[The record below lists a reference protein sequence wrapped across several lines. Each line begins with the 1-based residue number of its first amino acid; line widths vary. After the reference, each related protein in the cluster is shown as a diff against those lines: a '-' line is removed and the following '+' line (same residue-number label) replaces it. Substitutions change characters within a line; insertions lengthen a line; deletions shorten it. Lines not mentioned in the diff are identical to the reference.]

1 MILFF
6 KTPQKS
12 VIATEVDHR
21 LSDDE
26 IKELCWL
33 YGNAELAECETME
46 GFFVGPR
53 REMITPWS
61 TNAVEITQNMNLNGI
76 LRIEEF
82 FPVASKDAEH
92 DPMLQ
97 RMYDGLDQKVF
108 TVNHE
113 PEPIKHVASL
123 EEYNEQ
129 EGLALSTEEIEYL
142 HKIEKELGR
151 PLTDSEI
158 FGFAQINSEHCRHK
172 IFGGTFIIDGKE
184 MESSLFAMIKKTTKE
199 NPNKILSAYKD
210 NVAFAQGP
218 VVEQFAPADQTT
230 SDYFTIK
237 DVESVISLKAETH
250 NFPTTVEP
258 FNGAATGTGGE
269 IRDRMG
275 GGTGS
280 WPIAGTA
287 VYMTAYPRINEEN
300 EECRMKNEECCA
312 GKDDKSAT
320 AQPDSSFFTLHSSF
334 KLPARPWLYQTPEQI
349 LIKAS
354 NGASDFGN
362 KFGQPL
368 ICGSVLTFEH
378 QEGEEKYAYDK
389 VIMLAGGVGYG
400 TKRDCLKKE
409 PQTGNKVVVVGGDNY
424 RIGLGGGSVSSVDTG
439 RYSNGIELNAVQ
451 RANPEMQ
458 KRAYNLVRALC
469 EADVNPVVS
478 IHDHG
483 SAGHLNCLSELV
495 EECGGRI
502 DMTKLPIGDKT
513 LSSKEIIANESQER
527 MGLLI
532 DEKHLDEV
540 RKIAER
546 ERAPMYVVGETTG
559 DAHFSF
565 VQGDGIKPFD
575 LDVAQ
580 MFGHSPK
587 TIMRDNTVVRHYA
600 NVEYVNEEVNKY
612 LENVLSLEA
621 VACKDWLTNKVDRSV
636 TGKIARQQCQ
646 GEIQLPLS
654 DCGVVALDYRG
665 RKGIATALGH
675 APQAGLASPEA
686 GSVLSVAEALT
697 NIVWA
702 PLADGMDSLSLSANW
717 MWPCRSQEG
726 EDARLY
732 SAVKALSDFC
742 CALQVNVPTGK
753 DSLSMTQQ
761 YPDGEKIIAPGT
773 VIVSAGGEVSDV
785 RKVVSPV
792 LVNDK
797 NASLYHIDFSFDE
810 QRLGGS
816 AFAQSLGKV
825 GDDVPT
831 VKNPEYFRDAFMAVQ
846 EMIGKGWI
854 MAGHDISAGGL
865 ITTLLEMCFANTT
878 GGMHV
883 NLHNLCQDGDII
895 KTLFAENPGVVIEV
909 ADKHKEE
916 FAKFMEEQGIGY
928 AKIGYSAPEERAVTV
943 KCDDFEHRF
952 DIDALRDVWYRK
964 SYLLDRKQSMNGC
977 AAERYANYKNQPV
990 EMKFAGGFTG
1000 TLAQYGLDA
1009 DRRSRT
1015 GVKAAIIRE
1024 KGTNGEREMAYSLY
1038 LAGFDVKDV
1047 MMTDLISGRETLEDI
1062 NMIVF
1067 CGGFSNSDVLGS
1079 AKGWAGAFLFN
1090 PKAKEALD
1098 KFYARED
1105 TLSLGICNGCQ
1116 LMVELGLVG
1125 AAGECGVK
1133 GNNRTARMLHNT
1145 SHKFESCFVS
1155 LAIPQNDS
1163 VMFGSLSGSKLG
1175 IWVAHGEGKFS
1186 LSEPEDKYSV
1196 VAKYNYSG
1204 YPGNPNGSDYDVAG
1218 ICSADGRHLAMMPHL
1233 ERAIFPW
1240 QNAWYPADRRAD
1252 DVTPWIEAFV
1262 NARKW
1267 VEAQA
1272 L

>member
-6 KTPQKS
+6 RTPQQS
-12 VIATEVDHR
+12 VIATAVDHQ
-21 LSDDE
+21 LNQDE
-26 IKELCWL
+26 INELCWL
-33 YGNAELAECETME
+33 YGEAQLVEGESID

-61 TNAVEITQNMNLNGI
+61 TNAVEITQNMSLHGI
-76 LRIEEF
+76 SRIEEY
-82 FPVASKDAEH
+82 FPVSSKDADH

-97 RMYDGLDQKVF
+97 RMYDGLNQDVF

-113 PEPIKHVASL
+113 PEPIKHVENL

-129 EGLALSTEEIEYL
+129 EGLALSPEEIEYL
-142 HKIEKELGR
+142 HNVEKQVGR

-172 IFGGTFIIDGKE
+172 IFGGTFIIDGQE
-184 MESSLFAMIKKTTKE
+184 MESSLFQMIKKTTKE

-218 VVEQFAPADQTT
+218 VVEQFAPKDQST
-230 SDYFTIK
+230 SDFFQVK
-237 DVESVISLKAETH
+237 DIESVISLKAETH

-275 GGTGS
+275 GGVGS

-287 VYMTAYPRINEEN
+287 VYMTAYPRLDDSTTSINGDVKRDWEN
-300 EECRMKNEECCA
+300 V
-312 GKDDKSAT
+312 
-320 AQPDSSFFTLHSSF
+320 
-334 KLPARPWLYQTPEQI
+334 LPERKWLYQTPEQI

-378 QEGEEKYAYDK
+378 KEKEEKYAYDK

-409 PQTGNKVVVVGGDNY
+409 PQKGNKVVVVGGDNY
-424 RIGLGGGSVSSVDTG
+424 RIGLGGGSGSSVDTG

-469 EADVNPVVS
+469 EEDVNPVVS

-495 EECGGRI
+495 EECGGEI
-502 DMTKLPIGDKT
+502 DMSKLPIGDKT
-513 LSSKEIIANESQER
+513 LSAKEIIANESQER

-532 DEKHLDEV
+532 DEKHIEHV
-540 RKIAER
+540 RRIAER
-546 ERAPMYVVGETTG
+546 ERAPLYVVGETTG

-565 VQGDGIKPFD
+565 VQADGVKPFD

-587 TIMRDNTVVRHYA
+587 TIMRDETVERTYEDVAYSEA
-600 NVEYVNEEVNKY
+600 NLDEYVSR
-612 LENVLSLEA
+612 VLQLEA

-646 GEIQLPLS
+646 GQIQLPLS

-665 RKGIATALGH
+665 HKGIATALGH

-697 NIVWA
+697 NLVWA
-702 PLADGMDSLSLSANW
+702 PMADGMKSISLSANW
-717 MWPCRSQEG
+717 MWPCRSQKG

-732 SAVKALSDFC
+732 TAVQALSDFC
-742 CALQVNVPTGK
+742 CDLHINVPTGK
-753 DSLSMTQQ
+753 DSLSLSQQ
-761 YPDGEKIIAPGT
+761 YPNGEKIISPGT
-773 VIVSAGGEVSDV
+773 VIVSAGGEVDDI

-797 NASLYHIDFSFDE
+797 NSSLYHIDFSFDE
-810 QRLGGS
+810 QHLGGS

-825 GDDVPT
+825 GSDVPT
-831 VKNPEYFRDAFMAVQ
+831 VKDADYFADCFNAVQ
-846 EMIGKGWI
+846 EMIKKGWI

-865 ITTLLEMCFANTT
+865 ITTLLEMCFANTE
-878 GGMHV
+878 GGMRI
-883 NLHNLCQDGDII
+883 NLHDIQGDDMV
-895 KTLFAENPGVVIEV
+895 KALMAENPGVVVQIS
-909 ADKHKEE
+909 DKHKDE
-916 FAKFMEEQGIGY
+916 FKKLMEEAGVSY
-928 AKIGYSAPEERAVTV
+928 AKIGYPVPGERTIVV
-943 KCDDFEHRF
+943 KKGDYEHIF
-952 DIDALRDVWYRK
+952 DIDALRDEWYK
-964 SYLLDRKQSMNGC
+964 TSWLLDKKQSMNGC
-977 AAERYANYKNQPV
+977 ADERFHNYKNQPV
-990 EMKFAGGFTG
+990 EMHFNDHFAG
-1000 TLAQYGLDA
+1000 TLQSYGISA
-1009 DRRSRT
+1009 DRRTPS

-1047 MMTDLISGRETLEDI
+1047 MMTDLITGRETLEDV

-1116 LMVELGLVG
+1116 LMVELGLINP
-1125 AAGECGVK
+1125 EHT
-1133 GNNRTARMLHNT
+1133 NRAKMLHNT
-1145 SHKFESCFVS
+1145 SHKFESTFLS
-1155 LAIPQNDS
+1155 LQIPENNS
-1163 VMFGSLSGSKLG
+1163 VMLSSLSGNKLG

-1186 LSEPEDKYSV
+1186 LPEEESKYNV
-1196 VAKYNYSG
+1196 VAKYNYAA
-1204 YPGNPNGSDYDVAG
+1204 YPGNPNGSDYNVAG
-1218 ICSADGRHLAMMPHL
+1218 ICSKDGRHLAMMPHL

-1240 QNAWYPADRRAD
+1240 QNAWYPLDRRAD
-1252 DVTPWIEAFV
+1252 EVTPWIEAFV

-1267 VEAQA
+1267 VEEKMK
-1272 L
+1272 

>member
-1 MILFF
+1 MIVFF
-6 KTPQKS
+6 KTPQAS
-12 VIATEVDHR
+12 VIATETDHQ
-21 LSDDE
+21 LSHE
-26 IKELCWL
+26 EMNELCWL
-33 YGNAELAECETME
+33 YGDAQPVEGDKME

-53 REMITPWS
+53 REMVTPWS
-61 TNAVEITQNMNLNGI
+61 TNAVEITQNMNLHGI
-76 LRIEEF
+76 SRIEEY
-82 FPVASKDAEH
+82 FPVNSEEADH

-97 RMYDGLDQKVF
+97 RMYKGLDQSIF
-108 TVNHE
+108 TVNIA
-113 PEPIKHVASL
+113 PQPIKQVENL

-129 EGLALSTEEIEYL
+129 EGLALSPEEIAYL
-142 HKIEKELGR
+142 HKIEQQNGR

-218 VVEQFAPADQTT
+218 LVEQFAPKDQST
-230 SDYFTIK
+230 SDYFEVK
-237 DVESVISLKAETH
+237 EVESVISLKAETH

-275 GGTGS
+275 GGVGS

-287 VYMTAYPRINEEN
+287 VYMTSYPRLTDDEREARDWEEI
-300 EECRMKNEECCA
+300 M
-312 GKDDKSAT
+312 
-320 AQPDSSFFTLHSSF
+320 
-334 KLPARPWLYQTPEQI
+334 PARKWLYQTPEQI

-368 ICGSVLTFEH
+368 ICGSLLTFEH
-378 QEGEEKYAYDK
+378 QEKEGDTKYAYDK

-400 TKRDCLKKE
+400 TKRDCLKKT
-409 PQTGNKVVVVGGDNY
+409 PQPGNKVVVVGGDNY

-469 EADVNPVVS
+469 EEEVNPVVS

-502 DMTKLPIGDKT
+502 DMTELPIGDKT
-513 LSSKEIIANESQER
+513 LSAKEIIANESQER

-532 DEKHLDEV
+532 DEKHIEHV
-540 RKIAER
+540 RRIAER

-565 VQGDGIKPFD
+565 VQGDGVKPFD

-587 TIMRDNTVVRHYA
+587 TVMVDNTVERHYKEA
-600 NVEYVNEEVNKY
+600 AYSVKAEELKGY
-612 LENVLSLEA
+612 LKRVLQLEA
-621 VACKDWLTNKVDRSV
+621 VASKDWLTNKVDRSV

-646 GEIQLPLS
+646 GKLQLPLS

-665 RKGIATALGH
+665 RKGIATAIGH
-675 APQAGLASPEA
+675 APQAGLANPEA

-702 PLADGMDSLSLSANW
+702 PLEDGMDSLSLSANW

-732 SAVKALSDFC
+732 SAVRALSDFC
-742 CALQVNVPTGK
+742 CSLQINVPTGK
-753 DSLSMTQQ
+753 DSLSLTQQ
-761 YPDGEKIIAPGT
+761 YPNGEKIISPGT

-810 QRLGGS
+810 LHLGGS
-816 AFAQSLGKV
+816 AFAQSLNKV

-831 VKNPEYFRDAFMAVQ
+831 VKNPEYFRDAFMVVQ
-846 EMIGKGWI
+846 EMIKRGWVV
-854 MAGHDISAGGL
+854 AGHDISAGGL
-865 ITTLLEMCFANTT
+865 ITTLLEMCFANTK
-878 GGMHV
+878 GGIHI
-883 NLHNLCQDGDII
+883 NLYDLCKDGDIM

-909 ADKHKEE
+909 PDRYKAD
-916 FAKFMEEQGIGY
+916 FRQLMEDEGIGY
-928 AKIGYSAPEERAVTV
+928 AKVGYPVPESRNIIIKNGDGEMTL
-943 KCDDFEHRF
+943 
-952 DIDALRDVWYRK
+952 DIDELRDVWMK
-964 SYLLDRKQSMNGC
+964 TSYLLDRKQSFNGC
-977 AAERYANYKNQPV
+977 AAERYKNYKQQPL
-990 EMKFAGGFTG
+990 EMVFNDSFTG
-1000 TLAQYGLDA
+1000 QLSSYALSA
-1009 DRRSRT
+1009 DRRERS
-1015 GVKAAIIRE
+1015 GIKAAIIRE

-1098 KFYARED
+1098 KFYARPD

-1116 LMVELGLVG
+1116 LMVELGLTG
-1125 AAGECGVK
+1125 DKGVK
-1133 GNNRTARMLHNT
+1133 MLHND
-1145 SHKFESCFVS
+1145 SHKFESGFVS
-1155 LAIPQNDS
+1155 LVIPENKS
-1163 VMFGSLSGSKLG
+1163 VMFGSLSGNKLG

-1186 LSEPEDKYSV
+1186 MPEAESNYHII
-1196 VAKYNYSG
+1196 AKYNYAG
-1204 YPGNPNGSDYDVAG
+1204 YPANPNGSDYNVAG
-1218 ICSADGRHLAMMPHL
+1218 ICSKDGRHLAMMPHL

-1240 QNAWYPADRRAD
+1240 QCGWYPEQRRMD
-1252 DVTPWIEAFV
+1252 EVTPWIEAFV
-1262 NARKW
+1262 NARQWIEEHTK
-1267 VEAQA
+1267 
-1272 L
+1272 